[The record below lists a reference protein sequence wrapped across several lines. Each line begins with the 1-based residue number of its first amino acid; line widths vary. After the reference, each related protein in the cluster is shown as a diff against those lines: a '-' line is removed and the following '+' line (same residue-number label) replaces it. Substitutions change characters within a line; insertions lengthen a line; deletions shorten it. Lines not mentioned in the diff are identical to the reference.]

1 MTSTRGRV
9 SVVIPTRDRS
19 NLLERA
25 LESALGQRGV
35 DVEAIVVDDASRDRT
50 ATYVDALGDRRIVV
64 VRHEA
69 PTGVARARNDG
80 IARATQPWIAFLDD
94 DDVWAPGKLAAQLAA
109 IEALPGALWA
119 CSGAVILDRDL
130 EPTAAQ
136 RLREPAATMRRLL
149 SYNVVPGGA
158 SGVLAS
164 TDLVRRVGGF
174 DPALRVFAD
183 WDLWIRL
190 GQVSTVAYADA
201 PLVGYVL
208 HGANMTAGGGNVLE
222 ELRRI
227 EDKTAA
233 ARLESGIEVD
243 RDRWELWLADMS
255 RRGGARLR
263 PALTYV
269 RLALRSRHPY
279 LALRGASIALRPGWV
294 ERQDAKRRAVLDPDW
309 RAQAEEWLGPMRRAL
324 RPR

>member
-1 MTSTRGRV
+1 M
-9 SVVIPTRDRS
+9 
-19 NLLERA
+19 
-25 LESALGQRGV
+25 
-35 DVEAIVVDDASRDRT
+35 
-50 ATYVDALGDRRIVV
+50 
-64 VRHEA
+64 RHEA
-69 PTGVARARNDG
+69 PTGVALARNDG
-80 IARATQPWIAFLDD
+80 IARATGPWMAFLDD
-94 DDVWAPGKLAAQLAA
+94 DDVWAPGKLSAQLAV
-109 IEALPGALWA
+109 IEATER
-119 CSGAVILDRDL
+119 AVGLRRRDLLDGYL

-269 RLALRSRHPY
+269 GLAVRSRRPY
-279 LALRGASIALRPGWV
+279 LRVAWRQHRAPPRLGRAPGRKTPCRARP
-294 ERQDAKRRAVLDPDW
+294 
-309 RAQAEEWLGPMRRAL
+309 
-324 RPR
+324 